1 MAELKTNNLDFFE
14 VIKIEGGHWLR
25 AVDSLE
31 NIEPSCFSISPLNG
45 KTNFNIPVTCF
56 SFGNGEINYKKTIGD
71 E

>member
-1 MAELKTNNLDFFE
+1 MAHLKTNNFDFFE

-31 NIEPSCFSISPLNG
+31 NIEPNYFSISPLNG

-56 SFGNGEINYKKTIGD
+56 YFGNGEINYKKILS
-71 E
+71 